1 VQRCA
6 VDPYTTPSYAKLG
19 AASAEGGARRR
30 AVGAMAHRGDHGPER
45 DALGEPL
52 PGSRTQAMPLHMA
65 LQHSL
70 RKARR
75 CPGASTGTAPDRL
88 PEKKSE
94 RERRLAAATS
104 HDAAIIGHTRA

>member
-1 VQRCA
+1 
-6 VDPYTTPSYAKLG
+6 
-19 AASAEGGARRR
+19 
-30 AVGAMAHRGDHGPER
+30 
-45 DALGEPL
+45 
-52 PGSRTQAMPLHMA
+52 MPLHMA

-104 HDAAIIGHTRA
+104 HDAAIIGHTCA